1 VILDYA
7 IISLELLGS
16 VGASEE
22 GIHTLNNQK
31 INKTTNRYKGSRQEV
46 YLMVKRSG

>member
-16 VGASEE
+16 VGACEE